1 VNTPP
6 RKQSETGLYAP
17 VWRELNRVIDYMR
30 EISPT
35 GGRNISERR
44 TLNGTLTTTE
54 PAISRGVELK
64 AYQIVSIENDFYSC
78 LAWTG
83 SATTGDEV
91 YIARPFEHMVSNW
104 NGRSIAYDS
113 DGDAFTATYSY
124 TSATKRTKTIAGTAE
139 TQVLTPYFMASD
151 QLIYAMKFSGVI
163 TVGAAFTPLT
173 DPNDNPITLVDMNRD
188 GRAWTSQ

>member
-1 VNTPP
+1 MQPP
-6 RKQSETGLYAP
+6 GELRGSHRLVGWLNKLLWFGMANRLVEGVGYRLSRT
-17 VWRELNRVIDYMR
+17 WRGTSL
-30 EISPT
+30 EIAT
-35 GGRNISERR
+35 GGGS
-44 TLNGTLTTTE
+44 G
-54 PAISRGVELK
+54 SSLK

-124 TSATKRTKTIAGTAE
+124 TSTTKRTKTVGAVAE
-139 TQVLTPYFMASD
+139 TQVLVPYFKTG
-151 QLIYAMKFSGVI
+151 LHIIYAMKVSGLI
-163 TVGAAFTPLT
+163 TAGAAFTPVT
-173 DPNDNPITLVDMNRD
+173 DPNDAPITLIDLNLD
-188 GRAWTSQ
+188 GRAWAKLE

>member
-1 VNTPP
+1 M
-6 RKQSETGLYAP
+6 QAP
-17 VWRELNRVIDYMR
+17 NQFTDPAPLAGWLNKLLWFAKANQIVEGVGYRVSR
-30 EISPT
+30 GHRGTSLEITT
-35 GGRNISERR
+35 GGGS
-44 TLNGTLTTTE
+44 GS
-54 PAISRGVELK
+54 ALK

-83 SATTGDEV
+83 TATTGEDV

-104 NGRSIAYDS
+104 NSRSIDYDS

-124 TSATKRTKTIAGTAE
+124 TSTTKRTKTISGTAE
-139 TQVLTPYFMASD
+139 TQVLTPYFKASG

-173 DPNDNPITLVDMNRD
+173 DPNDNPITLMDMNLD